1 MPTLSFFEEKDFNQL
16 IQWIN
21 TEELLMNWSGR
32 MFAFPLTKDSLAWYL
47 NDTNVVGIS
56 DAFIFKAIDDNGTV
70 VGHIS
75 LGNVS
80 TTNKSARIS
89 RVFVSNEG
97 RNKGICT
104 FMVQEVL
111 KFGFQQLHLHR
122 IALGV
127 YTNNQ
132 SAVACYKKAGL
143 QIEGIHKD
151 VLLHYNQYWSS
162 IEMAIL
168 DTEWLEINSYNF

>member
-1 MPTLSFFEEKDFNQL
+1 MPTLTFFEEQDFNQL

-32 MFAFPLTKDSLAWYL
+32 MFTFPLTKESLAWYL
-47 NDTNVVGIS
+47 NDTNVVGSS
-56 DAFIFKAIDDNGTV
+56 DAFIFKAVDDDGIV

-75 LGNVS
+75 LGNLS

-89 RVFVSNEG
+89 RVFVSTEG

-111 KFGFQQLHLHR
+111 KFGFLQLNLHR

-132 SAVACYKKAGL
+132 SAVTCYKKAGL

-151 VLLHYNQYWSS
+151 VLLHNNQYWSS

-168 DTEWLEINSYNF
+168 ESEWQKINP

>member
-1 MPTLSFFEEKDFNQL
+1 MPTLAFFEETDIDQL

-32 MFAFPLTKDSLAWYL
+32 MFSFPLTHDSLNWYI
-47 NDTNVVGIS
+47 NRTNNVQTS
-56 DAFIFKAIDDNGTV
+56 DAFIFKAIDDDGKA

-75 LGNVS
+75 LGGIS

-97 RNKGICT
+97 RNKGICK
-104 FMVQEVL
+104 FMVDQVIE
-111 KFGFQQLHLHR
+111 FGFEQLQLHR

-127 YTNNQ
+127 YSTNL
-132 SAVACYKKAGL
+132 SAIACYTNAGL
-143 QIEGIHKD
+143 QVEGVHKD
-151 VLLHYNQYWSS
+151 VFLYQNQYWSM

-168 DTEWLEINSYNF
+168 EEEWQQKKQIE

>member
-1 MPTLSFFEEKDFNQL
+1 MPTLTFFEEKDFDDL

-32 MFAFPLTKDSLAWYL
+32 MFSFPLTKESLAWYL
-47 NDTNVVGIS
+47 DNTNDIKTS
-56 DAFIFKAIDDNGTV
+56 DAFIFKAVDDDGTMI
-70 VGHIS
+70 GHIS
-75 LGNVS
+75 LGNLS

-89 RVFVSNEG
+89 RVFVSNAG

-132 SAVACYKKAGL
+132 SAVTCYKKAGL

-151 VLLHYNQYWSS
+151 VLLHNHQYWSL

-168 DTEWLEINSYNF
+168 EEEWHKLTD